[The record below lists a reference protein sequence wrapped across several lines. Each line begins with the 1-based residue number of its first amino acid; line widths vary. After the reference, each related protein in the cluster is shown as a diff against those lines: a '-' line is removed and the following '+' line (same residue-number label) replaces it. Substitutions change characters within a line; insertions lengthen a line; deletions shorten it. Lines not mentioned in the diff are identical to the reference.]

1 MNIII
6 INNMN
11 SSNNVYIN
19 NIDMN
24 IHSSNRMENW
34 GFHLEMPQELL
45 WIYIK
50 ITIHTKSNKWTVYWK
65 IY

>member
-45 WIYIK
+45 
-50 ITIHTKSNKWTVYWK
+50 
-65 IY
+65 